1 MGYFT
6 GKNKEQNKN
15 QRYPSNHIHVQPS
28 TASMAGTDLISM
40 TILRERG
47 WEQDVIYTHATQ
59 PHRAGVARCIMPKM
73 LSSGNVYL
81 KS

>member
-28 TASMAGTDLISM
+28 TVSTDGGTDLISM
-40 TILRERG
+40 IIKASIKVEL
-47 WEQDVIYTHATQ
+47 V
-59 PHRAGVARCIMPKM
+59 AGAWVGTGRYLPMPRR
-73 LSSGNVYL
+73 SS
-81 KS
+81 